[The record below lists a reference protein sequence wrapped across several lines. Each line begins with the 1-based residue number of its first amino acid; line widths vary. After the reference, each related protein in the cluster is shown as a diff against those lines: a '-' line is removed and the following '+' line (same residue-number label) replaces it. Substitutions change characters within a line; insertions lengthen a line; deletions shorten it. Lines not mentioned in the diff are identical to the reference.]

1 MNLVT
6 TKDGTKG
13 AGSITMSLE
22 RAIAPDPY
30 DLLPEVPS
38 LTLKSTDVEDRE
50 PALAWSLRRAG

>member
-1 MNLVT
+1 
-6 TKDGTKG
+6 
-13 AGSITMSLE
+13 MSLE

-50 PALAWSLRRAG
+50 PALAWSLRRAE